1 MFTQFKQAGVLSIM
15 ALSAVFGASAANTVI
30 DGLEYTFKGSEA
42 TVAKPSTPYS
52 GDLVIPATVE
62 YNGTTY
68 NVSALNASAFK
79 GTATQPNTTI
89 TSITFAENS
98 PITTLGRGQFN
109 YCTAMTKLV
118 LPKGITKVTQD
129 TWSGCSALE
138 ELEIPGGITKL
149 GANDL
154 QGCPSLKKLVFAA
167 GSDAITVGANI
178 WGGDK
183 ASERAVEELVLNRVL
198 TATATG
204 PNDLPFTG
212 TTALK
217 KATFGDAWTA
227 IPDYYLQNCSGMTEV
242 VLPAGLTSIGAQAF
256 LNTGISSI
264 TIPAGVTTIATSAF
278 NGCKNLTKV
287 ELSAATTS
295 IGDLAFNNAPVAEIN
310 IPATLTSVGS
320 YAFNGSNLQGTIAL
334 PEGLTKI
341 GVQAFAENKALTG
354 ISLPSTLATVGSAP
368 FKGDV
373 ALAQITVA
381 ANENFAISANGALTS
396 ADGKLLIAYPA
407 AAAATELTE
416 NAEELDNYAFY
427 GAKNLT
433 KVNLPNVATYGDF
446 SLAATGL
453 TAHKLTGNIGRS
465 VLADCKSLKSV
476 EVVSDNVPIAVCS
489 GCSAL
494 ESYTAL
500 QPVTI
505 VRQDAFMNCSALK
518 EVNLGNICVI
528 IEAGA
533 FNGVDGLNIV
543 ISSALAPALAQNVFV
558 EGAPIT
564 VTVPVEKVDVYKA
577 APQWCNLDIKGD
589 ANLAVGPTD
598 MGMPAGLYY
607 SGSDDQLH
615 CVYEEGEPDV
625 YEVDMPHTFQLAQ
638 FKNRIYGAS
647 AGKKFIYSGTAGTEG
662 DGKLYYIS
670 QISGNLFQA
679 TVLDNAGNNAYLDPF
694 ALYIY
699 GEDLFV
705 NDRNVALRKIP
716 ADAIALP
723 QDYESFTE
731 NNWFGT
737 YNTNFVYGCI
747 KAGFSITQDKDEL
760 GNPEPLYWQGFK
772 YNGNGIFRFK
782 NKHIGN
788 SQAPGPDT
796 QSELP
801 YIFKGVSPIFTTFYI
816 DERADRRHLYIYLEA
831 ELAKMD
837 DLKAGVYRFDLDR
850 VIANPDPARMSDL
863 EPVLIDGAPVRWEGG
878 GATEHVGVSQ
888 FSPDETGTYLYWCY
902 REPTE
907 NDIAQVEKSRE
918 AGDAGT
924 TGRYDW
930 AEEYNAE
937 NPLHHSGIKRIKLDG
952 SAKPEVEMVVP
963 GVEGY
968 GVIPVNYEGS
978 KKPSDGVNDII
989 ADNGKV
995 AYDRM
1000 LVAENS
1006 FMVTEAAQVNVYGA
1020 NGQLVMAQTVAADQ
1034 VVELGG
1040 KGVYVIQ
1047 ANFADGA
1054 QQVAKVVVK

>member
-15 ALSAVFGASAANTVI
+15 ALSAVFGATAANTVI

-79 GTATQPNTTI
+79 ATAAKPNTTI

-98 PITTLGRGQFN
+98 PITTLGRGQFQ

-129 TWSGCSALE
+129 TWGGCSALE
-138 ELEIPGGITKL
+138 ELEIPGGIEKL

-154 QGCPSLKKLVFAA
+154 QGCSSLKKLVFAA
-167 GSDAITVGANI
+167 GDGAITVGANI

-183 ASERAVEELVLNRVL
+183 ANERAIEELVLNRVL
-198 TATATG
+198 TANATG

-227 IPDYYLQNCSGMTEV
+227 IPDYYLQNCSAMTEV
-242 VLPAGLTSIGAQAF
+242 VLPAGLTTIGAQAF
-256 LNTGISSI
+256 LNTGITSI
-264 TIPAGVTTIATSAF
+264 TIPAGVTSIATSTF

-310 IPATLTSVGS
+310 IPATLTSIGS
-320 YAFNGSNLQGTIAL
+320 YAFNGSNLQGAIAL

-341 GVQAFAENKALTG
+341 GVQAFAENKGLTA
-354 ISLPSTLATVGSAP
+354 ISLPSTLASLGSAP

-373 ALAQITVA
+373 ALAQISLA
-381 ANENFAISANGALTS
+381 ANEKFALSANGALTS

-407 AAAATELTE
+407 AAAATEVTE

-433 KVNLPNVATYGDF
+433 KVNLPNIATYGDF

-453 TAHKLTGNIGRS
+453 IDHALAGNIGRS
-465 VLADCKSLKSV
+465 VLADCKNLKSV
-476 EVVSDNVPIAVCS
+476 KVASDNVPIAVCS
-489 GCSAL
+489 GCTAL

-500 QPVTI
+500 EPVTI
-505 VRQDAFMNCSALK
+505 VRQDAFKKCAALK
-518 EVNLGNICVI
+518 EVNLGNVCVI

-533 FNGVDGLNIV
+533 FDGVDGLNIT

-564 VTVPVEKVDVYKA
+564 VTVPVDRVDEYKS
-577 APQWCNLDIKGD
+577 APQWCNLEIKGD

-607 SGSDDQLH
+607 SGDDDQLH
-615 CVYEEGEPDV
+615 CVYADGETDV

-647 AGKKFIYSGTAGTEG
+647 AGKKFIYSGTAGSEG

-670 QISGNLFQA
+670 QIAGKLFQA

-747 KAGFSITQDKDEL
+747 KAGFSITRDKDEN
-760 GNPEPLYWQGFK
+760 GNDEPLYWQGFK

-782 NKHIGN
+782 NKHIGTA
-788 SQAPGPDT
+788 QAPGPDT
-796 QSELP
+796 QSEYP
-801 YIFKGVSPIFTTFYI
+801 YIFKAVSPIFTTFYI
-816 DERADRRHLYIYLEA
+816 DEENRHLYIYLETQ
-831 ELAKMD
+831 LAKAS
-837 DLKAGVYRFDLDR
+837 DLKAGIYRFDLDR
-850 VIANPDPARMSDL
+850 VIGTPDPVKMSDL
-863 EPVLIDGAPVRWEGG
+863 DPVLIDGAPVKWEGG
-878 GATEHVGVSQ
+878 GASEHVGISQ
-888 FSPDETGTYLYWCY
+888 FSPDENKDYLYWCY
-902 REPTE
+902 RAATE
-907 NDIAQVEKSRE
+907 NDIAKMEQSKE
-918 AGDAGT
+918 AGDAAT
-924 TGRYDW
+924 TGRYEW
-930 AEEYNAE
+930 AEAYDAE
-937 NPLHHSGIKRIKLDG
+937 NPLHHSGIKRIKLGG
-952 SAKPEVEMVVP
+952 SEKPEVEMVVP

-968 GVIPVNYEGS
+968 GVIPVKYEGS
-978 KKPSDGVNDII
+978 KKPGGVSDLV

-1006 FMVTEAAQVNVYGA
+1006 FMVTETAQVNVYGA
-1020 NGQLVMAQTVAADQ
+1020 NGQLVKAQTVVADQ

-1040 KGVYVIQ
+1040 KGVYMIQ
-1047 ANFADGA
+1047 AIFADGA
-1054 QQVAKVVVK
+1054 KQVAKVVVK

>member
-1 MFTQFKQAGVLSIM
+1 MFTQFKQVGVLSILAM
-15 ALSAVFGASAANTVI
+15 SAVIGATAANTVI

-62 YNGTTY
+62 YEGVTY

-79 GTATQPNTTI
+79 GTAANPNTTI

-98 PITTLGRGQFN
+98 PVTTLGRGQFN

-138 ELEIPGGITKL
+138 ELEIPGGIGKL

-154 QGCPSLKKLVFAA
+154 QGCTALKKITFAA
-167 GSDAITVGANI
+167 GDGAITVGANI
-178 WGGDK
+178 WGGDG
-183 ASERAVEELVLNRVL
+183 AAERAVEELVLNRVL

-204 PNDLPFTG
+204 PADLPFTG

-217 KATFGDAWTA
+217 KVTFGDAWTA
-227 IPDYYLQNCSGMTEV
+227 IPDYYLQNCSDMSEV

-256 LNTGISSI
+256 LNTGLTSI
-264 TIPAGVTTIATSAF
+264 VIPEGVTTIQVSAF
-278 NGCKNLTKV
+278 NGCKKLTKV
-287 ELSAATTS
+287 QLSAATTS

-320 YAFNGSNLQGTIAL
+320 YAFNGSNLQGSIAL
-334 PEGLTKI
+334 PEGLTEI
-341 GVQAFAENKALTG
+341 GVQAFAENKALTE
-354 ISLPSTLATVGSAP
+354 ISLPSTLSSVGSAP
-368 FKGDV
+368 FKGDE
-373 ALAQITVA
+373 ALTKINLA
-381 ANENFAISANGALTS
+381 ANEKFVLSANGALTS

-407 AAAATELTE
+407 AATAAEVTE

-433 KVNLPNVATYGDF
+433 KVNLPNIATYGDF

-453 TAHKLTGNIGRS
+453 TAHKLTGTIGRS

-476 EVVSDNVPIAVCS
+476 EVASDNVPIAVCS
-489 GCSAL
+489 GCEAL

-500 QPVTI
+500 NPVTI
-505 VRQDAFMNCSALK
+505 VRQDAFKNCTALK

-533 FNGVDGLNIV
+533 FDGVNGLNIV
-543 ISSALAPALAQNVFV
+543 ISSALAPALAQNVFP

-564 VTVPVEKVDVYKA
+564 ATVPADLVADYKA
-577 APQWCNLDIKGD
+577 APQWCNLEIKGD

-625 YEVDMPHTFQLAQ
+625 YEVNMPHTFQLAQ

-647 AGKKFIYSGTAGTEG
+647 AGKKFVYSATAATEG

-670 QISGNLFQA
+670 QINNNLFQA

-699 GEDLFV
+699 GEYLFV

-747 KAGFSITQDKDEL
+747 KAGFSITQDKDED

-782 NKHIGN
+782 DKHIGN
-788 SQAPGPDT
+788 AQAAGPDT

-801 YIFKGVSPIFTTFYI
+801 YIFKSVSPIFTTFYI
-816 DERADRRHLYIYLEA
+816 DEANRHLYIYLET
-831 ELAKMD
+831 ELAKPN
-837 DLKAGVYRFDLDR
+837 DLKAGIYRFDLDR
-850 VIANPDPARMSDL
+850 VIGTPDPTQMSDL
-863 EPVLIDGAPVRWEGG
+863 DPILIDGAPVMWEGG

-902 REPTE
+902 RAATE
-907 NDIAQVEKSRE
+907 DDVTKMQASKD
-918 AGDAGT
+918 AGDAAT
-924 TGRYDW
+924 TGRYEW
-930 AEEYNAE
+930 AEEFDAT
-937 NPLHHSGIKRIKLDG
+937 NPLHQSGIKRIKLG
-952 SAKPEVEMVVP
+952 TAEKPEVEMVVP

-978 KKPSDGVNDII
+978 KKPSGVGAIA

-1006 FMVTEAAQVNVYGA
+1006 FMVTEAAQVNVYSA
-1020 NGQLVMAQTVAADQ
+1020 NGQLISANNVTADQ
-1034 VVELGG
+1034 VVVLGG
-1040 KGVYVIQ
+1040 KGVYMIQ

-1054 QQVAKVVVK
+1054 QQVAKVIVK